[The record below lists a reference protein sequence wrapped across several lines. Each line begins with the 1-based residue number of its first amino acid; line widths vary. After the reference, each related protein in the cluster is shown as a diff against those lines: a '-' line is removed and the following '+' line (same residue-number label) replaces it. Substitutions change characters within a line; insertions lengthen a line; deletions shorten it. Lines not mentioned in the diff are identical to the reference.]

1 MSGKAVSYRFMD
13 VLAKS
18 FGMNADTVKQ
28 GLAEINRLQA
38 RVQEL
43 ELAVQDKAPMNRAS
57 QQPVFGAANEQM
69 HGNVKFAHD
78 NA

>member
-1 MSGKAVSYRFMD
+1 MAGKAVSYRFMA

-18 FGMNADTVKQ
+18 VGMDAGTIKQ
-28 GLAEINRLQA
+28 ALAEINRLQA

-43 ELAVQDKAPMNRAS
+43 ELAVQDKASTNHAG
-57 QQPVFGAANEQM
+57 QQPVLGTANEQM
-69 HGNVKFAHD
+69 HGNVKFAPD

>member
-1 MSGKAVSYRFMD
+1 MAGKAVSYRFMD

-18 FGMNADTVKQ
+18 VGMNAGTIKQ
-28 GLAEINRLQA
+28 MHADINQLQA

-43 ELAVQDKAPMNRAS
+43 ERPAQDKAPMDHAR
-57 QQPVFGAANEQM
+57 QQPVFGTANEQM
-69 HGNVKFAHD
+69 HGNVKFVPD